1 MSGYALSALGNS
13 FRTVSGSEDCINGE
27 VFFINVPTLAL
38 TTADIVAKTLEVQS
52 AQDTQDAKQYAKLQ
66 ALSTMTPAQV
76 QTWVQNNVNT
86 LADAKDALKTLAVAV
101 GILARRL

>member
-1 MSGYALSALGNS
+1 MFAAKKDRSSW
-13 FRTVSGSEDCINGE
+13 RCINE
-27 VFFINVPTLAL
+27 PVDVQDDEDFFSTTPPAIVPTA
-38 TTADIVAKTLEVQS
+38 ADIAAVQS

-66 ALSTMTPAQV
+66 ALATMTPAQI
-76 QTWVQNNVNT
+76 QSWVQANVNT

>member
-13 FRTVSGSEDCINGE
+13 FRTVSGSEDCVNGE
-27 VFFINVPTLAL
+27 TFSVTVPTITL
-38 TTADIVAKTLEVQS
+38 TAADLLVIQS
-52 AQDTQDAKQYAKLQ
+52 QQDAMDAKQYAKLQ

>member
-1 MSGYALSALGNS
+1 M
-13 FRTVSGSEDCINGE
+13 
-27 VFFINVPTLAL
+27 
-38 TTADIVAKTLEVQS
+38 
-52 AQDTQDAKQYAKLQ
+52 DAKQYAKLQ